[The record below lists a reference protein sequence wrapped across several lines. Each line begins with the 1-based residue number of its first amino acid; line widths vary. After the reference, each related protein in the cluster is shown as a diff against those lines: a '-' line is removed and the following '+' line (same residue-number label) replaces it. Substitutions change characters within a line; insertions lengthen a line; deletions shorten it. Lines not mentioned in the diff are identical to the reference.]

1 MTRQT
6 RIIEC
11 ERKAKIQEKR
21 KKHVTKITTRDA
33 NQGGGCE
40 GSTERK
46 SFNTTATTALA
57 YEEDS
62 NTNNKTR
69 DANTHHHHY
78 HLLHA
83 CVFFPIILET
93 RTTNWTPV

>member
-40 GSTERK
+40 G
-46 SFNTTATTALA
+46 
-57 YEEDS
+57 
-62 NTNNKTR
+62 
-69 DANTHHHHY
+69 
-78 HLLHA
+78 
-83 CVFFPIILET
+83 
-93 RTTNWTPV
+93 